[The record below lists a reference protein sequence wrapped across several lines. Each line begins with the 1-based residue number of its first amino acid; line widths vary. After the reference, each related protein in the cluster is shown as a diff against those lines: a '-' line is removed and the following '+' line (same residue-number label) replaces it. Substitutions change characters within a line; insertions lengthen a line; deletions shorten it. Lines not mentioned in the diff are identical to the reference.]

1 MLKDIFEKQFKNK
14 NAIDKILGSLIDGYV
29 DVKMYRDTE
38 NGKQLVYHDTGDN
51 VVTDWMRHAILMMLV
66 GKSVMKNSTSTG
78 FQIGNDKTKPT
89 GNSTDVNP
97 NGYVLNGEQY
107 CWDFDKLNGDTVDNE
122 LFALYPTKI
131 LLGTKKEYT
140 SWDEL
145 VADNSSN
152 LEYLA
157 EITSIYSDGDD
168 EESAQ
173 TNFDNA
179 VNHENNYYSAT
190 IGSQGYYI
198 DDNTNNKLQQTVTVN
213 DSNTSGGIPVAE
225 TNMHKQFG
233 VVGAVKTIITSQNDE
248 NLVESLDENNNK
260 LVKGKVRGTG
270 KPCFIYFNR
279 GAEDDNEWAQQNA
292 AEIFLTADNNSRILN
307 RITFKITMPA
317 QTASNGNLGKYYP
330 YNGYTLKQIGLF
342 NDVYMTKDGT
352 STTLNDQMPSGMLLA
367 VKNIEAFT
375 KTAEETVVLTWT
387 LTI

>member
-14 NAIDKILGSLIDGYV
+14 NVMDKILGSLIDGYV

-66 GKSVMKNSTSTG
+66 GKSVMKNNNS
-78 FQIGNDKTKPT
+78 FIIGEIDKTKP
-89 GNSTDVNP
+89 GRNSTDENP
-97 NGYVLNGEQY
+97 NGYILNGEQY
-107 CWDFDKLNGDTVDNE
+107 TWDFNKLEDGDSDN
-122 LFALYPTKI
+122 FALYPTKI

-152 LEYLA
+152 QEYLT
-157 EITSIYSDGDD
+157 ELTSIYSDGDD
-168 EESAQ
+168 DESAQ
-173 TNFDNA
+173 TNFNDA
-179 VNHENNYYSAT
+179 VEHKDNYYSAT

-198 DDNTNNKLQQTVTVN
+198 DDNTNNNLKQTVTVN

-233 VVGAVKTIITSQNDE
+233 VVGAVKTVITSQNDE
-248 NLVESLDENNNK
+248 KLVESLDENNNK
-260 LVKGKVRGTG
+260 LVIGKLRGTG

-352 STTLNDQMPSGMLLA
+352 STMLTNQMPSGMLLA

>member
-29 DVKMYRDTE
+29 DVKMYRD
-38 NGKQLVYHDTGDN
+38 KQLVYHDTGDN

-66 GKSVMKNSTSTG
+66 GKSVMKNGNNLT
-78 FQIGNDKTKPT
+78 IGNDKTKPA
-89 GNSTDVNP
+89 GNSSNNNP
-97 NGYVLNGEQY
+97 NGYILNGEQY
-107 CWDFDKLNGDTVDNE
+107 NWSFDSLKGETEDGY
-122 LFALYPTKI
+122 FALYPTKI

-152 LEYLA
+152 QEYLT
-157 EITSIYSDGDD
+157 ELISIYSDGDD
-168 EESAQ
+168 QESAQ
-173 TNFDNA
+173 TNFNNA
-179 VNHENNYYSAT
+179 VAHNDNYYSAT

-198 DDNTNNKLQQTVTVN
+198 DNNTNSNLMQTVTIN

-233 VVGAVKTIITSQNDE
+233 VVGAVKTIITNQGDE

-279 GAEDDNEWAQQNA
+279 GNEEDNEWAQQNA

-342 NDVYMTKDGT
+342 NDAYMTKDGE
-352 STTLNDQMPSGMLLA
+352 TTVLTNQMPSGMLLA

>member
-29 DVKMYRDTE
+29 DVKMYRD
-38 NGKQLVYHDTGDN
+38 KQLVYHDTGDN

-66 GKSVMKNSTSTG
+66 GKSVMKNVGS
-78 FQIGNDKTKPT
+78 FKIGVENTTKPID
-89 GNSTDVNP
+89 NSTNKNS
-97 NGYVLNGEQY
+97 NGYILNGEQY
-107 CWDFDKLNGDTVDNE
+107 YWNINDLKGGTGVGDN
-122 LFALYPTKI
+122 FALYPTKI

-145 VADNSSN
+145 VTDNSSN
-152 LEYLA
+152 QEYLR
-157 EITSIYSDGDD
+157 ELISIYSNGDD
-168 EESAQ
+168 DESAE
-173 TNFDNA
+173 TNFNNA
-179 VNHENNYYSAT
+179 VNLVDNYYSAT

-198 DDNTNNKLQQTVTVN
+198 DNNTNNNLAPTVTVN
-213 DSNTSGGIPVAE
+213 DSNISGGIPVAE

-233 VVGAVKTIITSQNDE
+233 VVGAVKTIITEKDDQN
-248 NLVESLDENNNK
+248 LAESLDENNNK
-260 LVKGKVRGTG
+260 LVKGPFRGTG

-279 GAEDDNEWAQQNA
+279 GNEEENEWAQQNA

-342 NDVYMTKDGT
+342 NDAYMTKDGET
-352 STTLNDQMPSGMLLA
+352 PSLKEQMPSGMLLA

>member
-29 DVKMYRDTE
+29 DVKMYRD
-38 NGKQLVYHDTGDN
+38 KQLVYHDTGDN

-66 GKSVMKNSTSTG
+66 GKSVMKNENN
-78 FQIGNDKTKPT
+78 FIIGENNKTKPDS
-89 GNSTDVNP
+89 NNNNINENKS
-97 NGYVLNGEQY
+97 GYVLNGEQY
-107 CWDFDKLNGDTVDNE
+107 IWDFAKLKGDTVNNDY
-122 LFALYPTKI
+122 FALYPTKI

-140 SWDEL
+140 RWDEL

-152 LEYLA
+152 QEYLA
-157 EITSIYSDGDD
+157 ELISIYSNGDD
-168 EESAQ
+168 AESAEA
-173 TNFDNA
+173 NFNNA
-179 VNHENNYYSAT
+179 VNNDNNYYSAT

-198 DDNTNNKLQQTVTVN
+198 DNNTNNDLAKTVTVN
-213 DSNTSGGIPVAE
+213 DSNISGGIPVAE

-233 VVGAVKTIITSQNDE
+233 VVGAVKTIITRQNDP
-248 NLVESLDENNNK
+248 NLAESIDENNNK
-260 LVKGKVRGTG
+260 LVKGQYRGTG

-279 GAEDDNEWAQQNA
+279 GDENENEWAQQNA

-342 NDVYMTKDGT
+342 NDAYMTKDGV
-352 STTLNDQMPSGMLLA
+352 TTVLTNQMPSGMLLA

>member
-66 GKSVMKNSTSTG
+66 GKSVMKNGNNLT
-78 FQIGNDKTKPT
+78 IGNDKTKPA
-89 GNSTDVNP
+89 GNSSNDNP
-97 NGYVLNGEQY
+97 NGYILNGEQY
-107 CWDFDKLNGDTVDNE
+107 NWSIDSLKGGTNNDY
-122 LFALYPTKI
+122 FALYPTKI

-152 LEYLA
+152 QEYLT
-157 EITSIYSDGDD
+157 ELISIYSDGDD

-173 TNFDNA
+173 TNFNDA
-179 VNHENNYYSAT
+179 VNNAAYDNYYSAT

-198 DDNTNNKLQQTVTVN
+198 DNNTNNNLAPTVTVN
-213 DSNTSGGIPVAE
+213 DSNISGGIPVAE

-233 VVGAVKTIITSQNDE
+233 VVGAVKTIITSQNDD
-248 NLVESLDENNNK
+248 NLAESLDENNNK
-260 LVKGKVRGTG
+260 LVKGPVRGTG

-279 GAEDDNEWAQQNA
+279 EKDENDWAQQNA

-342 NDVYMTKDGT
+342 NDAYMTKDGET
-352 STTLNDQMPSGMLLA
+352 PSLKEQMPSGMLLA

-375 KTAEETVVLTWT
+375 KTAEETVALTWT

>member
-29 DVKMYRDTE
+29 DVKMYRD
-38 NGKQLVYHDTGDN
+38 KQLVYHDTGDN

-66 GKSVMKNSTSTG
+66 GKSVMKNIDTLN
-78 FQIGNDKTKPT
+78 IGKIGKTKPID
-89 GNSTDVNP
+89 NSIENNP
-97 NGYVLNGEQY
+97 NGYILNGEQY
-107 CWDFDKLNGDTVDNE
+107 NWNFDKLEGGTGTGDD
-122 LFALYPTKI
+122 FALYPTKI

-140 SWDEL
+140 KWDEL

-152 LEYLA
+152 QEYLA
-157 EITSIYSDGDD
+157 ELTSIYSDGDD
-168 EESAQ
+168 AASAE
-173 TNFDNA
+173 TNFNNI
-179 VNHENNYYSAT
+179 VGYEENYYSAT

-198 DDNTNNKLQQTVTVN
+198 DDNTNHELVKTVTVN
-213 DSNTSGGIPVAE
+213 DSSSSGGIQIAE

-233 VVGAVKTIITSQNDE
+233 VVGAVKTIITSQSD
-248 NLVESLDENNNK
+248 LYLAESLDENNNR
-260 LVKGKVRGTG
+260 LVKGQYRGVG

-279 GAEDDNEWAQQNA
+279 EKSDNEWAQQNA

-342 NDVYMTKDGT
+342 NDAYMTKNGANAE
-352 STTLNDQMPSGMLLA
+352 LVNQMPGGMMLA